1 MFTIKFF
8 IKKIKKFCFLSVKPL
23 DKKGGGG
30 WGGGI
35 IEALLLYLFVTAKG
49 LFDEHTTRLQCGN
62 CQRILHGAF

>member
-30 WGGGI
+30 GGWGG
-35 IEALLLYLFVTAKG
+35 V
-49 LFDEHTTRLQCGN
+49 
-62 CQRILHGAF
+62 

>member
-30 WGGGI
+30 GGGGGYNRSI
-35 IEALLLYLFVTAKG
+35 TLVFICNCKG
-49 LFDEHTTRLQCGN
+49 V
-62 CQRILHGAF
+62 I